1 MDGLVAQYVETIAN
15 NAPLTI
21 AAVKQTIIEL
31 GKPDAGQDLE
41 LCRELVETCFS
52 SEDYQ
57 EGRLAFME
65 KRKPRFQGR

>member
-1 MDGLVAQYVETIAN
+1 MITSVVPSKMSSPWV
-15 NAPLTI
+15 APLTI